1 MAQQEKIY
9 YLTKEQYNTLWN
21 NGAKD
26 GSFEHGGT
34 TYTYEE
40 NATYYVKEENGEYLP
55 LTGGTI
61 NGNLTITGTTNSTG
75 LITQGSPSSDSTIT
89 SMNRLE
95 AGLFISGSG
104 SAPNNPK
111 AAGFYLGKSQ
121 TDENRHIDIV
131 SGADFSYIDFNQASN
146 VKDFQARCL
155 VNVSTG
161 RIDWQWDSG
170 ATEKIFNVNG
180 IIAQNGTTV
189 SLDGH
194 THNYLPTSGGNLTGA
209 LKFYNNSGQL
219 GVQLDY
225 WGLDFQSD
233 NGTLESFINRMPG
246 GVYINNG
253 SMGVVN
259 FDKLSFLT
267 ARSDSNS
274 STFGYGLKGQVLM
287 TNGQGYNNL
296 YWGTVSGGGGSTKL
310 YAHFVSLYKTYYYDG
325 NEREVVSIRYL
336 STDQKTPLTL
346 SGVATQVHN
355 SSCGGDQL
363 VGIFEQY
370 DEVNYE
376 DSLLSLRPV
385 GVDVYVGY
393 INVYDDSKNWYL
405 WSGQPVKI
413 AHSVREFS

>member
-1 MAQQEKIY
+1 
-9 YLTKEQYNTLWN
+9 
-21 NGAKD
+21 
-26 GSFEHGGT
+26 
-34 TYTYEE
+34 
-40 NATYYVKEENGEYLP
+40 
-55 LTGGTI
+55 
-61 NGNLTITGTTNSTG
+61 
-75 LITQGSPSSDSTIT
+75 
-89 SMNRLE
+89 
-95 AGLFISGSG
+95 
-104 SAPNNPK
+104 
-111 AAGFYLGKSQ
+111 
-121 TDENRHIDIV
+121 
-131 SGADFSYIDFNQASN
+131 
-146 VKDFQARCL
+146 
-155 VNVSTG
+155 
-161 RIDWQWDSG
+161 
-170 ATEKIFNVNG
+170 
-180 IIAQNGTTV
+180 
-189 SLDGH
+189 
-194 THNYLPTSGGNLTGA
+194 
-209 LKFYNNSGQL
+209 
-219 GVQLDY
+219 
-225 WGLDFQSD
+225 
-233 NGTLESFINRMPG
+233 MPG